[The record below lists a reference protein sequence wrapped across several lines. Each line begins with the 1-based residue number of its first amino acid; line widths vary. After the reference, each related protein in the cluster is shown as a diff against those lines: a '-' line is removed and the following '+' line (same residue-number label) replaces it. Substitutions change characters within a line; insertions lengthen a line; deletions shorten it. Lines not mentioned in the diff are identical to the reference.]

1 MNKIPI
7 FFCFDKNMVMPAG
20 VCITSMLL
28 NKHTNTYYDFF
39 ILYNEENLSSEYRSQ
54 ILKIQDFYSKDC
66 RVSFFNV
73 GESFKNAYEVRNI
86 TVSTYYRL
94 LVPELIDQI
103 NSLHQTDYQTIIY
116 LDVDTIIECD
126 LSAVLALA
134 QSKVDTCLLGV
145 CESPTYCNVNTSY
158 WGKIGCDPS
167 SYINAGVLIMNIPAL
182 QKMNFTSQ
190 CLLHKNKKYTYQ
202 DQDIINIVCK
212 GKIEFL
218 PLKYNYTSLLYSLSI
233 ENEKFK
239 NIKAKEIA
247 ECSNCIIHYTGNK
260 PWNNFC
266 LRAEYW
272 WYYYK
277 HSIFKDENFY
287 IRNYQVMSKKILLD
301 YSYKEVKKIFLKKFK
316 AKYFHI
322 PKNKN
327 NA

>member
-1 MNKIPI
+1 
-7 FFCFDKNMVMPAG
+7 
-20 VCITSMLL
+20 
-28 NKHTNTYYDFF
+28 
-39 ILYNEENLSSEYRSQ
+39 
-54 ILKIQDFYSKDC
+54 
-66 RVSFFNV
+66 
-73 GESFKNAYEVRNI
+73 
-86 TVSTYYRL
+86 
-94 LVPELIDQI
+94 
-103 NSLHQTDYQTIIY
+103 
-116 LDVDTIIECD
+116 
-126 LSAVLALA
+126 
-134 QSKVDTCLLGV
+134 
-145 CESPTYCNVNTSY
+145 
-158 WGKIGCDPS
+158 
-167 SYINAGVLIMNIPAL
+167 MNIPAL

>member
-1 MNKIPI
+1 
-7 FFCFDKNMVMPAG
+7 MPAG

-158 WGKIGCDPS
+158 WKKIGCDPS

-301 YSYKEVKKIFLKKFK
+301 YSYKEVKKIFLKNFK

-322 PKNKN
+322 PKNKS